1 MMLITLGVF
10 FLANLGI
17 SAAKSCYAPD
27 GTQIE
32 DDRYRPCIAIEGVQ
46 SMCCRINDTD
56 PDECRAD
63 GLCYTN
69 KTGYAGYWR
78 DFCTDETW
86 DTPNCLSKSICNT
99 TAGGNSSWT
108 YYMTSCSGVDYCC
121 GDDPSCCSGDN
132 IFSIKDT
139 LVTIGGVATTTV
151 TATSSADVNGTNSGS
166 SDESTKLAI
175 GLGVA
180 IPLTA
185 IAGAMLGAG
194 FLWGRKITQRKW
206 LQATYHEG
214 TAGQL
219 LQPILQH
226 GIVPNY
232 HQSYPHEVSASQL
245 SPTELPGGK

>member
-1 MMLITLGVF
+1 
-10 FLANLGI
+10 
-17 SAAKSCYAPD
+17 
-27 GTQIE
+27 
-32 DDRYRPCIAIEGVQ
+32 
-46 SMCCRINDTD
+46 
-56 PDECRAD
+56 
-63 GLCYTN
+63 
-69 KTGYAGYWR
+69 
-78 DFCTDETW
+78 
-86 DTPNCLSKSICNT
+86 
-99 TAGGNSSWT
+99 
-108 YYMTSCSGVDYCC
+108 MTSCGGVDYCC
-121 GDDPSCCSGDN
+121 GDDPSCCSGDSV
-132 IFSIKDT
+132 FSIKDT

-151 TATSSADVNGTNSGS
+151 TATSPADVNGTNSGS

-206 LQATYHEG
+206 LQATNHEG

-219 LQPILQH
+219 LQPILQQ

-232 HQSYPHEVSASQL
+232 HQSYPHEVSASQS

>member
-1 MMLITLGVF
+1 MLLITLGVF
-10 FLANLGI
+10 FLAKFGK
-17 SAAKSCYAPD
+17 SAAKTCYAPD
-27 GTQIE
+27 GTPVE
-32 DDRYRPCIAIEGVQ
+32 DDIYAPCIAIEGVE
-46 SMCCRINDTD
+46 SMCCRINDTN

-69 KTGYAGYWR
+69 MTGYAGYWR

-108 YYMTSCSGVDYCC
+108 YYMTPCGGVNYCC
-121 GDDPSCCSGDN
+121 GDDPSCCSGDSV
-132 IFSIKDT
+132 FSIKDT

-151 TATSSADVNGTNSGS
+151 TATSSAEVNGTSSGS

-194 FLWGRKITQRKW
+194 FFWGRKITQRKW
-206 LQATYHEG
+206 LQATNHGG
-214 TAGQL
+214 TAGPL
-219 LQPILQH
+219 LQPILQQ
-226 GIVPNY
+226 GIAPTY